1 MNDIFTSTFEKH
13 KRLVLE
19 SLNDYNWEE
28 KADWSVFDTQ
38 IDTSRSFDKEILG
51 VTEATT
57 PTQKPKLQI
66 QSFPTKEYWEMYDD
80 LPEHIKANANEKFKL
95 FVKNPSD
102 PSLGFKPLSL
112 LTNANYWVVS
122 LNANYRVVGIKTD
135 IPNGF
140 KMVWIFIGNHNQYD
154 AWWKR
159 KLKNK

>member
-51 VTEATT
+51 VTEATI

-66 QSFPTKEYWEMYDD
+66 QSFPTKEYWKMYDD
-80 LPEHIKANANEKFKL
+80 LPKPTQRTAIERYKL
-95 FVKNPSD
+95 FLRDPTE
-102 PSLGFKPLSL
+102 PSLHFKPLKKV
-112 LTNANYWVVS
+112 AGNYWSVAI
-122 LNANYRVVGIKTD
+122 NANYRSIGIKTD

-140 KMVWIFIGNHNQYD
+140 KIVWIFIGNHSQYD
-154 AWWKR
+154 DYYKS
-159 KLKNK
+159 LPT